1 MKTAKIVTMFTA
13 GILLFSGC
21 QATPDQSSV
30 ASKADGLD
38 QEVVAE
44 PMKDGGT
51 IRVSI
56 PDHWKESE
64 KRNKDRVTLSA
75 DLPLDEIT
83 VGNLPVIE
91 MKNRALTDDELE
103 RMVRYFA
110 GEEMLYQ
117 PHIDTKQGY
126 QEVMKRIREKTG
138 AFAEPNL
145 VSYYQSQLKNL
156 EKAAALAPEENV
168 HIPLEKAVFQ
178 KETED
183 PARYASAGVE
193 EPERNQYEIYFHAE
207 VGEDRG
213 ARIDARNYSFE
224 AGTTSIFSW
233 TDGDLCLNESEL
245 ESLAERKYER
255 QWMDIF
261 GAYQEAARRTDFE
274 EERGQEQAEKVL
286 EDLEIGGLE
295 LSFVEKALWFPK
307 DTFYPQGVADV
318 FLDDQIW
325 QADPKQ
331 AEPGYRY
338 VFTRGQGGLFTDQMK
353 GSTIAD
359 EVGGSYAPPFP
370 VEKVSVV
377 ATASGVKAFE
387 WDGICEEVGTAAENT
402 RLLPFEEIQK
412 NIFDYMYY
420 LYLELGQPE
429 NSKSVFEYTVSDI
442 RLGYTYVPAYGNP
455 EHAWLVPAWF
465 VRAEVHADM
474 TEELGKA
481 YDWEHRDLMVN
492 ALDGGLIA
500 WQM

>member
-1 MKTAKIVTMFTA
+1 M
-13 GILLFSGC
+13 
-21 QATPDQSSV
+21 
-30 ASKADGLD
+30 
-38 QEVVAE
+38 
-44 PMKDGGT
+44 
-51 IRVSI
+51 
-56 PDHWKESE
+56 
-64 KRNKDRVTLSA
+64 
-75 DLPLDEIT
+75 
-83 VGNLPVIE
+83 
-91 MKNRALTDDELE
+91 
-103 RMVRYFA
+103 
-110 GEEMLYQ
+110 
-117 PHIDTKQGY
+117 
-126 QEVMKRIREKTG
+126 
-138 AFAEPNL
+138 
-145 VSYYQSQLKNL
+145 
-156 EKAAALAPEENV
+156 
-168 HIPLEKAVFQ
+168 
-178 KETED
+178 
-183 PARYASAGVE
+183 
-193 EPERNQYEIYFHAE
+193 
-207 VGEDRG
+207 
-213 ARIDARNYSFE
+213 
-224 AGTTSIFSW
+224 
-233 TDGDLCLNESEL
+233 
-245 ESLAERKYER
+245 
-255 QWMDIF
+255 
-261 GAYQEAARRTDFE
+261 
-274 EERGQEQAEKVL
+274 
-286 EDLEIGGLE
+286 
-295 LSFVEKALWFPK
+295 EKALWFPK

-465 VRAEVHADM
+465 IRVEVHADM

-481 YDWEHRDLMVN
+481 YDWEHRELMVN